1 MISMT
6 GIAKNVTS
14 PETQGLPMDKVLKA
28 VSNISE
34 AN

>member
-6 GIAKNVTS
+6 GIAKNIAP
-14 PETQGLPMDKVLKA
+14 PEKQGLPMDKVLKA
-28 VSNISE
+28 VANISE